1 MDYVPMREAV
11 EILKSVI
18 TPGLSGFSKYSKITG
33 TPAGTIFSFSPADIH
48 KTKSTVD
55 DSNSI
60 ALLPQVLPQEQ
71 RPDDNAED
79 DFPPD

>member
-1 MDYVPMREAV
+1 MREAV

-18 TPGLSGFSKYSKITG
+18 TPGLSGFSKYSKITVRLRG
-33 TPAGTIFSFSPADIH
+33 QYFHSHLRT
-48 KTKSTVD
+48 
-55 DSNSI
+55 SI
-60 ALLPQVLPQEQ
+60 KQKARSMIQTQLHYYLRYCQEQ